1 MSFTNESI
9 IMYKSNEF
17 NWKKIYT
24 HRLEIYTC
32 YDPFHYWI
40 NLRVHW
46 DFLII
51 KEYFQ
56 YYFEKYTPI
65 NNIYEKE
72 YISLHW
78 CAMNL
83 TILGLV
89 KNSSPVRIHDLATG
103 SRTQCLRS
111 HKQIHLTLHYSLNWN
126 KICTEKEERSDIKF
140 YILNTNDCIYSN
152 NSWLTYID
160 WSVTIIDEGSYI
172 KHGYFNCLS
181 YWLPNL
187 RGIILNLHFCFF
199 FSKICIETYLL
210 TYFFTP
216 VSLNGA

>member
-17 NWKKIYT
+17 IWKKIYT
-24 HRLEIYTC
+24 HRLEIYTW

-72 YISLHW
+72 YISLYW

-103 SRTQCLRS
+103 RRTQYLRS

-172 KHGYFNCLS
+172 ENGYFNCLS
-181 YWLPNL
+181 
-187 RGIILNLHFCFF
+187 
-199 FSKICIETYLL
+199 
-210 TYFFTP
+210 
-216 VSLNGA
+216 